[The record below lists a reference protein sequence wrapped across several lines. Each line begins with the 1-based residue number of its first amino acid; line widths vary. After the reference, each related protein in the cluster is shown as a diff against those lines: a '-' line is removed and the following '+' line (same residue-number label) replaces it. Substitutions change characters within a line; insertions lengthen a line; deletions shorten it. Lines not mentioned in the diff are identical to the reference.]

1 MKLLDVTFR
10 ESVLCSNFIGVN
22 DVLNT
27 IKKLAQTS
35 IDYIEI
41 GYLKSNVSGNP
52 LVNYNAAYINECH
65 KICNKKAKIVAMMH
79 PQDFA
84 PQIYEE
90 KVIKKLSLIRI
101 TADSDNF
108 DMTKDIVDYFKALD
122 VKVSINLVRSS
133 KYSDEECSEY
143 CSRAS
148 ALGADIFYIA
158 DSNGH
163 FLPHQV
169 KRLITTLKNSSSAIE
184 IGFHAHN
191 NLGLAIINAIEAMQA
206 GVDIIDS
213 SLLGYGKGAGNLQT
227 ELFPVV
233 RGRVEKIENI
243 DEIYSFFKVAQY
255 FYHNVTKPNPFE
267 EKYKFALYGLYN
279 IDLPFDKELS
289 IISAS
294 KGIQDHELAF
304 NYIKECNGD
313 TSKLHDLL
321 NLSSQ

>member
-10 ESVLCSNFIGVN
+10 ESVLCSNPIGVN
-22 DVLNT
+22 DVLST
-27 IKKLAQTS
+27 IKKLSETS

-41 GYLKSNVSGNP
+41 GYLKSNISGNP
-52 LVNYNAAYINECH
+52 LVNYNTAYINECH
-65 KICNKKAKIVAMMH
+65 KICNKKAKIAAMMH
-79 PQDFA
+79 PEDFS
-84 PQIYEE
+84 PRIYEE
-90 KVIKKLSLIRI
+90 KVIKKISLVRV
-101 TADSDNF
+101 TANSENF
-108 DMTKDIVDYFKALD
+108 HMTKDIIDYFKALD

-133 KYSDEECSEY
+133 KYSDEACLEY

-148 ALGADIFYIA
+148 DFGASIFYIA

-163 FLPHQV
+163 FLPDQV
-169 KRLITTLKNSSSAIE
+169 KRLITVLKNSSPIIE

-191 NLGLAIINAIEAMQA
+191 NLGLAIINALEAMQV
-206 GVDIIDS
+206 GVDMLDS

-227 ELFPVV
+227 ELVPVV
-233 RGRVEKIENI
+233 RGRVEKLNNI

-255 FYHNVTKPNPFE
+255 FYHNVSKPNPFE
-267 EKYKFALYGLYN
+267 ERYKFALYGLYN
-279 IDLPFDKELS
+279 IDLPFDKKLN

-313 TSKLHDLL
+313 PSKLNDLL
-321 NLSSQ
+321 KVSS